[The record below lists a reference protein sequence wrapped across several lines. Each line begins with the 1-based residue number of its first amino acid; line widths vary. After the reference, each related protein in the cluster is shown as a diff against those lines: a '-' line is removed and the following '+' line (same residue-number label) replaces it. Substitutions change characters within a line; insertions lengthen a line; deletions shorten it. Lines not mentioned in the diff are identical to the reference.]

1 MRPDSQLVTLLLHHW
16 KNGNEEA
23 LDQLMPLVY
32 EELRRLARRYL
43 SAERPEHTLR
53 ATELVHETYMRL
65 IGAEIDWQ
73 DRAHF
78 YAVAARV
85 IRRILVDH
93 ANSRNCR
100 KRGGDVER
108 VPLDE
113 SLVIGAEAPEIIV
126 NLDEALRRLAV
137 VDSRKSDIVQC
148 LYFGGMTYD
157 ETAAALNISA
167 ATVDRELRIAKAWLH
182 RELARNPAGDTI
194 S

>member
-1 MRPDSQLVTLLLHHW
+1 MRPDSQLVTLLLHQW
-16 KNGNEEA
+16 KNGNQEA

-32 EELRRLARRYL
+32 DELRRLVDRL
-43 SAERPEHTLR
+43 SAERPEPTLR
-53 ATELVHETYMRL
+53 ATELVHEAYMRL
-65 IGAEIDWQ
+65 LGAEIDWQ
-73 DRAHF
+73 DRTHF

-113 SLVIGAEAPEIIV
+113 SVVIGAEAPEMIV
-126 NLDEALRRLAV
+126 SLDDALRRLAV

-167 ATVDRELRIAKAWLH
+167 ATVDRELRMAKAWIH
-182 RELARNPAGDTI
+182 RELAQNPAEDTI

>member
-1 MRPDSQLVTLLLHHW
+1 
-16 KNGNEEA
+16 
-23 LDQLMPLVY
+23 MPLVY

-108 VPLDE
+108 VPLGE

>member
-1 MRPDSQLVTLLLHHW
+1 MRPDSQFVTLLLHQW
-16 KNGNEEA
+16 KNGNKEA
-23 LDQLMPLVY
+23 LGELMPLVY
-32 EELRRLARRYL
+32 DELRRLAGRCL

-53 ATELVHETYMRL
+53 STELVHEAYMRL
-65 IGAEIDWQ
+65 FGAEIDWH

-78 YAVAARV
+78 YAVAACV

-100 KRGGDVER
+100 KRGGKVER

-113 SLVIGAEAPEIIV
+113 SVVIGAEAPEIIV
-126 NLDEALRRLAV
+126 SLDDALRRLAV

-167 ATVDRELRIAKAWLH
+167 ATVDRELRMAKAWLR
-182 RELARNPAGDTI
+182 RELGQNPVADRI

>member
-1 MRPDSQLVTLLLHHW
+1 MRPDSQLLTLLLSQW

-32 EELRRLARRYL
+32 SELRRLAGRYL

-53 ATELVHETYMRL
+53 ATELVHEAYMRL
-65 IGAEIDWQ
+65 VGAEIDWQ

-194 S
+194 A

>member
-1 MRPDSQLVTLLLHHW
+1 
-16 KNGNEEA
+16 
-23 LDQLMPLVY
+23 
-32 EELRRLARRYL
+32 
-43 SAERPEHTLR
+43 
-53 ATELVHETYMRL
+53 MRL
-65 IGAEIDWQ
+65 VGADIDWQ
-73 DRAHF
+73 DRVHF

-93 ANSRNCR
+93 ANARNCR
-100 KRGGDVER
+100 KRGGDVQR

>member
-126 NLDEALRRLAV
+126 NLDDALRRLAV

>member
-1 MRPDSQLVTLLLHHW
+1 MPPDSQLVTSLLQEW
-16 KNGNEEA
+16 KNGNQEA
-23 LDQLMPLVY
+23 LDQLLPLVY
-32 EELRRLARRYL
+32 DELRRLAGWCL

-53 ATELVHETYMRL
+53 ATELVHEAYLRL
-65 IGAEIDWQ
+65 VGADIDWQ

-93 ANSRNCR
+93 ANSRNRR
-100 KRGGDVER
+100 KRGGDMER

-113 SLVIGAEAPEIIV
+113 SVVIGAAAPEIIV
-126 NLDEALRRLAV
+126 SLDDALRRLAV
-137 VDSRKSDIVQC
+137 VDSRKSDIVEC
-148 LYFGGMTYD
+148 LYFGGMTYE

-167 ATVDRELRIAKAWLH
+167 ATVDRELRMAKAWIH
-182 RELARNPAGDTI
+182 RELMQNPAAETI

>member
-1 MRPDSQLVTLLLHHW
+1 MRPDSQLVTSLLQQW
-16 KNGNEEA
+16 KNGNQEA
-23 LDQLMPLVY
+23 LDRLMPLVY
-32 EELRRLARRYL
+32 DELRRLAGWCL

-53 ATELVHETYMRL
+53 ATELVHEAYMRL
-65 IGAEIDWQ
+65 VGAEIDWQ
-73 DRAHF
+73 QRTHF

-113 SLVIGAEAPEIIV
+113 SVVIGAEAPEMIV
-126 NLDEALRRLAV
+126 SLDDALRRLAV

-167 ATVDRELRIAKAWLH
+167 ATVDRELRMAKAWIH
-182 RELARNPAGDTI
+182 RELA
-194 S
+194 